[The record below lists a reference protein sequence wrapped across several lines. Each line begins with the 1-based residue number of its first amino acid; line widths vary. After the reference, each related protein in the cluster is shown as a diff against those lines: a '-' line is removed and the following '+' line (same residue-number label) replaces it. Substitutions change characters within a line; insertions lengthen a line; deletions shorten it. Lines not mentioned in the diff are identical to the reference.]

1 MRIYLFI
8 AAVAGGV
15 TYLLTPLIR
24 HIAIEIGAVGEVRA
38 RDVHTVPTP
47 RMGGLGMLIGFTV
60 AMVLVSTVRER
71 LEDCDCPKAFRGFPI
86 ALLAAGLLALSFMG
100 FSGFKVFG

>member
-24 HIAIEIGAVGEVRA
+24 HIAIIAMPSTAPKHMLPQTIASSPIGPIVIAVN
-38 RDVHTVPTP
+38 PP
-47 RMGGLGMLIGFTV
+47 
-60 AMVLVSTVRER
+60 
-71 LEDCDCPKAFRGFPI
+71 
-86 ALLAAGLLALSFMG
+86 
-100 FSGFKVFG
+100 

>member
-24 HIAIEIGAVGEVRA
+24 HIAIEPCLTIGKLTG
-38 RDVHTVPTP
+38 
-47 RMGGLGMLIGFTV
+47 
-60 AMVLVSTVRER
+60 
-71 LEDCDCPKAFRGFPI
+71 
-86 ALLAAGLLALSFMG
+86 
-100 FSGFKVFG
+100 

>member
-47 RMGGLGMLIGFTV
+47 RMGDSSRRHHDQPTGHGRRFVG
-60 AMVLVSTVRER
+60 
-71 LEDCDCPKAFRGFPI
+71 P
-86 ALLAAGLLALSFMG
+86 
-100 FSGFKVFG
+100 

>member
-47 RMGGLGMLIGFTV
+47 RMGGLGMLIGFTLPCCSPL
-60 AMVLVSTVRER
+60 ASLSS
-71 LEDCDCPKAFRGFPI
+71 KACSPNRIRHG
-86 ALLAAGLLALSFMG
+86 
-100 FSGFKVFG
+100 

>member
-47 RMGGLGMLIGFTV
+47 RMDGRRFVG
-60 AMVLVSTVRER
+60 
-71 LEDCDCPKAFRGFPI
+71 P
-86 ALLAAGLLALSFMG
+86 
-100 FSGFKVFG
+100 

>member
-38 RDVHTVPTP
+38 RDVHTVPASP
-47 RMGGLGMLIGFTV
+47 LPCCSPL
-60 AMVLVSTVRER
+60 ASLSS
-71 LEDCDCPKAFRGFPI
+71 KACSPNRIRHG
-86 ALLAAGLLALSFMG
+86 
-100 FSGFKVFG
+100 